1 MTDDYFA
8 TNASFW
14 RLLQD
19 MHTMVAMFKSFGL
32 DINPAKFQLAQQVVY
47 LGFRLDSVKF
57 TLSFTALNAS
67 CCLLQLQA
75 FVQSISLSTISFKT
89 IERLAGKLNDLASLL
104 QRGRLHVRSFYQAL
118 RTRPLVSPALRQYLL
133 RDSAYWIEILTV
145 WAADSST
152 GHEFQ
157 LFNSISLRDNPTLL
171 HFVVSDASGLDD
183 HGCGY
188 YHGNAFTLDPQF
200 HARAWNTP
208 MAYDTTL
215 ALLDDF
221 TFAEPD
227 IVFNS
232 SHYGELA
239 ALLLFLRSRSFSHGV
254 LLWISDSQSAVWSAN
269 KGYCHSN
276 LSFRMLKAILQLC
289 DDLFIVL
296 VGVWTPRSENTLAD
310 YLSHLSFLSS
320 RSFVSGSVS
329 EIAASASAW
338 GARIAPLF

>member
-1 MTDDYFA
+1 MTDDYFTA
-8 TNASFW
+8 NASFW
-14 RLLQD
+14 TLLHD
-19 MHTMVAMFKSFGL
+19 MHVMVAMFKSFGL

-47 LGFRLDSVKF
+47 LGFRLDSVTF
-57 TLSFTALNAS
+57 TLRFTALNAS

-75 FVQSISLSTISFKT
+75 FVESIASSAISFKT
-89 IERLAGKLNDLASLL
+89 IERLAGKLNDLSSLL
-104 QRGRLHVRSFYQAL
+104 QCGRLHVRSFYQAL
-118 RTRPLVSPALRQYLL
+118 RTRPLVSPALRHYLL
-133 RDSAYWIEILTV
+133 RDSAYWITILTV
-145 WAADSST
+145 WAANSST

-157 LFNSISLRDNPTLL
+157 LYNSISLLANPALL
-171 HFVVSDASGLDD
+171 HFVVSDASGIDD

-188 YHGNAFTLDPQF
+188 YHGDTLTLDPTY
-200 HARAWNTP
+200 HARAWSTP
-208 MAYDTTL
+208 VSHATTL

-221 TFAEPD
+221 TFTEPD

-239 ALLLFLRSRSFSHGV
+239 ALLLFLRSRSFSNGV

-269 KGYCHSN
+269 KGYCHST

-296 VGVWTPRSENTLAD
+296 VAVWTPRDENTLAD

-320 RSFVSGSVS
+320 RSSVSGSIS

-338 GARIAPLF
+338 GARIAPLY